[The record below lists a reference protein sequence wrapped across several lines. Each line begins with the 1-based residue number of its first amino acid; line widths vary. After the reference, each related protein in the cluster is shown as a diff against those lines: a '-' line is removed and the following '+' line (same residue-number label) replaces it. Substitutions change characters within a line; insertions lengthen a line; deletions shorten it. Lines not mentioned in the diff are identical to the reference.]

1 MWKGYYTMISKV
13 EDLVFELR
21 MKKVLRNLA
30 DECITHDAG
39 WRRNERCR
47 IYDNSPF
54 ARDYLQCEHLKEGAC
69 QYDRTGKKS

>member
-1 MWKGYYTMISKV
+1 MMKSNF

-30 DECITHDAG
+30 DECLAHDAG
-39 WRRNERCR
+39 WRRDGRCR

-54 ARDYLQCEHLKEGAC
+54 ARDYLQCEHLKEGVC
-69 QYDRTGKKS
+69 KYDRTRTKS

>member
-1 MWKGYYTMISKV
+1 MIKSKV

-30 DECITHDAG
+30 DECIEHYAG
-39 WRRNERCR
+39 WRKNGRCR

-54 ARDYLQCEHLKEGAC
+54 ARDYLQCEHLNEKGVC